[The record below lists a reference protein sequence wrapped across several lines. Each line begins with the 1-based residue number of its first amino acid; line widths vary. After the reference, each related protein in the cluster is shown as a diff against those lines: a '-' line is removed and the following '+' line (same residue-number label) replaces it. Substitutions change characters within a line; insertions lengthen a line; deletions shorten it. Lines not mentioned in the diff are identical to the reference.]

1 MQLHP
6 VHMNF
11 AKAHE
16 YQCYRFIHEQPV
28 MEGLHNLAILLIS
41 LYSAETNSSSSQ
53 ENLTNGI
60 AIVTII
66 NFNIASP

>member
-1 MQLHP
+1 
-6 VHMNF
+6 MNF

-16 YQCYRFIHEQPV
+16 YQCYRFIHEHPF

-41 LYSAETNSSSSQ
+41 LYSAETNSSSSK
-53 ENLTNGI
+53 ENLTNII